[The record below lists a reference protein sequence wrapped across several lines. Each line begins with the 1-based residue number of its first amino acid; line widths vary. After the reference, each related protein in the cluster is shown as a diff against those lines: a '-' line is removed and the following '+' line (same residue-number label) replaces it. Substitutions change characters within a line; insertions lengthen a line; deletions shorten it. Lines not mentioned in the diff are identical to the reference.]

1 MIPSL
6 LRAFEGSAAGFMVVI
21 TALGALCAAVLV
33 ERLLM
38 LWRWRIDEAALLAE
52 LSAGAL
58 PAALARADQHPA
70 RALIRAGAEAPNA
83 DAAWDAIAAQAAL
96 VEPGVRGRLSALA
109 AAGNIATMLGLLG
122 TVYGLIVAFAGL
134 GDTSSTERA
143 VRLSEG
149 ISTAMNTTAYGLLV
163 GIPALAAHAG
173 LDGALRRVLTT
184 CEAAASTL
192 LAWRRGAGAA

>member
-6 LRAFEGSAAGFMVVI
+6 LRAFEGPGAGFMIVI
-21 TALGALCAAVLV
+21 TALGALCAAVV
-33 ERLLM
+33 AERALM

-52 LSAGAL
+52 LQAGDL
-58 PAALARADQHPA
+58 QAATTRAAQHPA
-70 RALIRAGAEAPNA
+70 RALLAAGAAAPNA
-83 DAAWDAIAAQAAL
+83 EAAWDAISAQAAL
-96 VEPGVRGRLSALA
+96 VEPGVRGRVNALA

-122 TVYGLIVAFAGL
+122 TVYGLILAFQGL

-143 VRLSEG
+143 ARLSEG

-163 GIPALAAHAG
+163 GIPALGAHAG
-173 LDGALRRVLTT
+173 LDGALRRVLAT

-192 LAWRRGAGAA
+192 LAWRRGAGAP